1 MENYMGFDLK
11 FKRAFTLAEVLITLG
26 IIGVVAAMV
35 LPVMMNNVQD
45 KVLETQRKKAASV
58 LANGFRKMMADN
70 EVFNFEEL
78 PLYSCQD
85 MSCVKQEYKKVFIT
99 IADNFDGN
107 SSATAFLPT
116 QYRLIEA
123 NQPLGY
129 LIPPA
134 FAGDVATDPTV
145 EWQYLVTFITPDGV
159 VYGNDYF
166 TRYADY
172 NFIIF
177 ADVNGAK
184 NPNIAGK
191 DLVVFDVDAKANVKD
206 VSCRMFYSRSSQSQ
220 CEAAGCTWEAP
231 ICLPK

>member
-1 MENYMGFDLK
+1 MEDYMGFDLK

-70 EVFNFEEL
+70 EVFNFEDL

-85 MSCVKQEYKKVFIT
+85 MNCLKQEYKKVFVT

-107 SSATAFLPT
+107 SSAIAFLPT

-129 LIPPA
+129 LFPPA
-134 FAGDVATDPTV
+134 FAVTGAVANPTV
-145 EWQYLVTFITPDGV
+145 EWQYMATFITPDGV
-159 VYGNDYF
+159 VYGNDP
-166 TRYADY
+166 TLYADY

-206 VSCRMFYSRSSQSQ
+206 VSCRMFYSHSSQSQ
-220 CEAAGCTWEAP
+220 CEAAGCTWNDSM
-231 ICLPK
+231 CLPK

>member
-1 MENYMGFDLK
+1 MGFDLK

-70 EVFNFEEL
+70 EVFNFEDL

-85 MSCVKQEYKKVFIT
+85 ISCVKQEYKKVFIT

-123 NQPLGY
+123 NQSLGY

-134 FAGDVATDPTV
+134 FALLVSGPVI
-145 EWQYLVTFITPDGV
+145 EWQYMATFITPDGV
-159 VYGNDYF
+159 VYGNDP
-166 TRYADY
+166 TLYADY

-206 VSCRMFYSRSSQSQ
+206 VSCRMFYSHSSRAQ